1 MNAIFFPSGDQRAC
15 LSWAPELL
23 VRLRTGPFST
33 GTVNTSP
40 RATKR
45 ARSPLGDRAKPS
57 MLRSALMR
65 EGREAPPSVGTE
77 MEIPRSLPSCTLN
90 TRSSPFCS

>member
-1 MNAIFFPSGDQRAC
+1 MKATCLPSGDQRAC
-15 LSWAPELL
+15 RSWAPELL

-57 MLRSALMR
+57 MLRSTLMR
-65 EGREAPPSVGTE
+65 EGREAPPSVGTV
-77 MEIPRSLPSCTLN
+77 MARPVSPPSFTLKM
-90 TRSSPFCS
+90 RSSPLSS